1 MLKCASS
8 DQLVEARVRNRKKQR
23 IVHEDLQMCWA
34 QETSPYLWRAPEV
47 LICVH
52 SSIIH
57 PCLVLQGPLINRIQ
71 KGCCVVNIILWSPS
85 LNWTGDVFSFPPA
98 CCWFCHI
105 SSKKHTDKQ
114 HTKSWHLNSQKTKR
128 GRRSKSQ
135 GETQNWRQTRN
146 QRTQT
151 NRRWLIN
158 GTQPRQ
164 RQKSSIISIS
174 NHSSYI
180 LLSND
185 STQ

>member
-34 QETSPYLWRAPEV
+34 QETETSPYLWRAPEV

-57 PCLVLQGPLINRIQ
+57 PRLVLQGPLINRIQ

-151 NRRWLIN
+151 NRRWVR
-158 GTQPRQ
+158 G
-164 RQKSSIISIS
+164 K
-174 NHSSYI
+174 HSG
-180 LLSND
+180 D
-185 STQ
+185 